1 MVTGMELLKLIAVPN
16 SARRRTLMV
25 ENGSRS
31 TVSTLSLDIT
41 SVDITQVD
49 LCDYASIA
57 VEEKNNGQYSQFVVR

>member
-1 MVTGMELLKLIAVPN
+1 MVTEMDPPKLIAVPN
-16 SARRRTLMV
+16 SARRCTLMV
-25 ENGSRS
+25 EDGSHS
-31 TVSTLSLDIT
+31 IVSTLSHDMM